1 MEPRWG
7 CNTLLELEN
16 RVNARVC
23 CGENTLS
30 LFLCSVIVECFA
42 LLFSLR
48 RLHENFAW
56 RRWKAGR
63 ENCAF
68 LQPSTLRF
76 YFLFFF
82 PLWAVVLLL
91 LVEMADEGG
100 PYEDGDSPPS
110 RYRGDYYGVQS
121 GFDGYADRENGDR
134 KREVP
139 NKYSVL
145 FCCLLVCLFFF
156 FVFFW
161 LWFVVLLCDVCT
173 RVFLL
178 VSSGV
183 YEWNRHALFFSL
195 GDVPGLS
202 LLNRRPSLP

>member
-1 MEPRWG
+1 
-7 CNTLLELEN
+7 
-16 RVNARVC
+16 
-23 CGENTLS
+23 
-30 LFLCSVIVECFA
+30 
-42 LLFSLR
+42 
-48 RLHENFAW
+48 
-56 RRWKAGR
+56 
-63 ENCAF
+63 
-68 LQPSTLRF
+68 
-76 YFLFFF
+76 
-82 PLWAVVLLL
+82 
-91 LVEMADEGG
+91 MADEGG

-110 RYRGDYYGVQS
+110 RYRGDYYGAQS

-156 FVFFW
+156 CFF
-161 LWFVVLLCDVCT
+161 LVVICCFVVRCVHSS
-173 RVFLL
+173 FLS